1 MINLLNKY
9 IKWTEYNKLRNIK
22 DLIACISDDIRRS
35 AINKIDCDANLL
47 NTFRCTYIYKCEF
60 LKHVKENE
68 RQKLYT
74 KIKNKILKSE
84 IEAVIPI
91 NKNNNNMPATYNVTV
106 NDFDIEP
113 ISNADSIIYLRVD
126 IGIKIRVKRLYYY
139 IDE

>member
-47 NTFRCTYIYKCEF
+47 NTFRCTYVYKCEF

-74 KIKNKILKSE
+74 KIKNKMLKSQ
-84 IEAVIPI
+84 IEAAIPI
-91 NKNNNNMPATYNVTV
+91 DKDNNNMPATYNVTV
-106 NDFDIEP
+106 NDFDIES
-113 ISNADSIIYLRVD
+113 ISNVNSIIYLRVD
-126 IGIKIRVKRLYYY
+126 MGIKIRVKRLYY

>member
-74 KIKNKILKSE
+74 KIKNKMLKSQ
-84 IEAVIPI
+84 IEAAIPI
-91 NKNNNNMPATYNVTV
+91 DKDNNNMPATYNVTI
-106 NDFDIEP
+106 NDFDIES
-113 ISNADSIIYLRVD
+113 ISNVNSIIYLRVD
-126 IGIKIRVKRLYYY
+126 MGIKIRIKRLYY

>member
-74 KIKNKILKSE
+74 KIKNKMLKSQ
-84 IEAVIPI
+84 IEAAIPI
-91 NKNNNNMPATYNVTV
+91 DKDNNNMPATYNVTV
-106 NDFDIEP
+106 NDFDIES
-113 ISNADSIIYLRVD
+113 ISNINSIIYLRVD
-126 IGIKIRVKRLYYY
+126 MGIKIRVKRLYY

>member
-35 AINKIDCDANLL
+35 AINKIDCDVNLL
-47 NTFRCTYIYKCEF
+47 NTFRCTYVYKCEF

-74 KIKNKILKSE
+74 KIKNKMLKSK

-91 NKNNNNMPATYNVTV
+91 DKDNNNMSATYNVTI
-106 NDFDIEP
+106 NDFDIES
-113 ISNADSIIYLRVD
+113 ISNVNSIIYLRVD
-126 IGIKIRVKRLYYY
+126 MGIKIRIKRLYY

>member
-47 NTFRCTYIYKCEF
+47 NTFRCTYVYKCEF

-74 KIKNKILKSE
+74 KIKNKMLKSQ
-84 IEAVIPI
+84 IEAAIPI
-91 NKNNNNMPATYNVTV
+91 DKDNNNMPATYNVTI
-106 NDFDIEP
+106 NDFDIES
-113 ISNADSIIYLRVD
+113 ISNVNSIIYLRVD
-126 IGIKIRVKRLYYY
+126 MGIKIRVKRLYY

>member
-74 KIKNKILKSE
+74 KIKNKMLKSQ
-84 IEAVIPI
+84 IEAAIPI
-91 NKNNNNMPATYNVTV
+91 DKDNNNMPATYNVTV
-106 NDFDIEP
+106 NDFDIES
-113 ISNADSIIYLRVD
+113 ISNVNSIIYLRVD
-126 IGIKIRVKRLYYY
+126 MGIKIRVKRLYY

>member
-22 DLIACISDDIRRS
+22 DLIACISDDIRRN

-74 KIKNKILKSE
+74 KIKNKMLKSQ
-84 IEAVIPI
+84 IEAAIPI
-91 NKNNNNMPATYNVTV
+91 DKDNNNMPATYNVTV
-106 NDFDIEP
+106 NDFDIES
-113 ISNADSIIYLRVD
+113 ISNINSIIYLRVD
-126 IGIKIRVKRLYYY
+126 MGIKIRVKRLYY

>member
-74 KIKNKILKSE
+74 KIKNKMLKSK
-84 IEAVIPI
+84 IEAAIPI
-91 NKNNNNMPATYNVTV
+91 DKDNNNMPATYNVTI
-106 NDFDIEP
+106 NDFDIES
-113 ISNADSIIYLRVD
+113 ISNTNSIIYLRVD
-126 IGIKIRVKRLYYY
+126 MGIKIRVKRLYY

>member
-47 NTFRCTYIYKCEF
+47 NTFICTYVYKCEF

-74 KIKNKILKSE
+74 KIKNKMLKSQ
-84 IEAVIPI
+84 IEAEIPI
-91 NKNNNNMPATYNVTV
+91 DKDNNNMPATYNVTV
-106 NDFDIEP
+106 NDFDIES
-113 ISNADSIIYLRVD
+113 ISNVNSIIYLRVD
-126 IGIKIRVKRLYYY
+126 MGIKIRVKRLYY

>member
-74 KIKNKILKSE
+74 KIKNKILKSQ
-84 IEAVIPI
+84 IEAAIPI
-91 NKNNNNMPATYNVTV
+91 DKDNNNMPATYNVTI
-106 NDFDIEP
+106 NDFDIES
-113 ISNADSIIYLRVD
+113 ISNTNSIIYLRVD
-126 IGIKIRVKRLYYY
+126 MGIKIRVKRLYY

>member
-68 RQKLYT
+68 RQKLYS
-74 KIKNKILKSE
+74 KIKNKMLKSQ
-84 IEAVIPI
+84 IEAAIPI
-91 NKNNNNMPATYNVTV
+91 DKDNNNMPATYNVTI
-106 NDFDIEP
+106 NDFDIES
-113 ISNADSIIYLRVD
+113 ISNVNSIIYLRVD
-126 IGIKIRVKRLYYY
+126 IGIKIRVKRLYY

>member
-47 NTFRCTYIYKCEF
+47 NTFRCTYVYKCEF

-74 KIKNKILKSE
+74 KIKNKMLKSQ
-84 IEAVIPI
+84 IEAAISI
-91 NKNNNNMPATYNVTV
+91 DKDNNNMPATYNVTI
-106 NDFDIEP
+106 NDFDIES
-113 ISNADSIIYLRVD
+113 ISNVNSIIYLRVD
-126 IGIKIRVKRLYYY
+126 MGIKIRVKRLYY

>member
-22 DLIACISDDIRRS
+22 DLIACISDDIRRN

-60 LKHVKENE
+60 LKHVKENK

-74 KIKNKILKSE
+74 KIKNKMLKSQ
-84 IEAVIPI
+84 IEAAIPI
-91 NKNNNNMPATYNVTV
+91 DKDNNNMPATYNVTI
-106 NDFDIEP
+106 NDFDIES
-113 ISNADSIIYLRVD
+113 ISNVNSIIYLRVD
-126 IGIKIRVKRLYYY
+126 MGIKIRVKRLYY

>member
-9 IKWTEYNKLRNIK
+9 IKWTEYNKLRNIT

-35 AINKIDCDANLL
+35 AINKIDYDANLL
-47 NTFRCTYIYKCEF
+47 NTFRCTYIYKCGF

-74 KIKNKILKSE
+74 KIKNKMLKSK

-91 NKNNNNMPATYNVTV
+91 DKDNNNMPATYNVTI
-106 NDFDIEP
+106 NDFDIES
-113 ISNADSIIYLRVD
+113 ISNVNSIIYLRVD
-126 IGIKIRVKRLYYY
+126 MGIKIRVKRLYY

>member
-68 RQKLYT
+68 RQKLYS
-74 KIKNKILKSE
+74 KIKNKMLKSQ
-84 IEAVIPI
+84 IEAAIPI
-91 NKNNNNMPATYNVTV
+91 DKDNNNMPATYNVTI
-106 NDFDIEP
+106 NDFDIES
-113 ISNADSIIYLRVD
+113 ISNVNSIIYLRVD
-126 IGIKIRVKRLYYY
+126 MGIKIRVKRLYY